1 MDVVGIKDVE
11 GLRVLKSG
19 LFDIVTLRVGQVS
32 RDEPFLIGIDLA
44 GLNSDYDKAR
54 EVAEAYRTPFDE
66 RLRERF
72 NAKLLGLWP
81 FGPQVLFCLGAIS
94 GLADIK
100 GKKVRVG
107 DKTLANLI
115 EQLGGI
121 QLAVSFVEQQLAFV
135 CGS

>member
-81 FGPQVLFCLGAIS
+81 FGPQVLFCQGAIS
-94 GLADIK
+94 GQIGRASCRE
-100 GKKVRVG
+100 RVC
-107 DKTLANLI
+107 
-115 EQLGGI
+115 QY
-121 QLAVSFVEQQLAFV
+121 V
-135 CGS
+135 